1 MINFKTQELA
11 LPVLQEKPDC
21 PQWKPT
27 PAAASELGISKDTLK
42 RKMESRG
49 GFLENKVHYILGP
62 NRNSTITWNVDLIRD
77 EFNRRGLQA
86 RKDG

>member
-1 MINFKTQELA
+1 M
-11 LPVLQEKPDC
+11 P
-21 PQWKPT
+21 WKPT

-49 GFLENKVHYILGP
+49 GFLENKVHYNLGP
-62 NRNSTITWNVDLIRD
+62 TRNSTIVWNVDRIRD
-77 EFNRRGLQA
+77 EFNQRGLQA